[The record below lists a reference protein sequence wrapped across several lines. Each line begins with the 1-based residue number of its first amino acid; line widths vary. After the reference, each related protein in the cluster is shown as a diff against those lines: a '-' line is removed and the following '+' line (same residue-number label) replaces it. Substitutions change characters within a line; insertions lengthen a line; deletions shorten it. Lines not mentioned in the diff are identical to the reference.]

1 MQQIFI
7 AILVTIFYISN
18 FMCLGILFSGK
29 MMRED
34 LFPNGRYL
42 VVGFVCYFAL
52 FGIVTF
58 PFKLALLP
66 LSSLSVTWIIILVI
80 FYMILLKKKRDKI
93 FELIK
98 KGKILFKRPSVC
110 YIIIFLLILIQM
122 LFVLTDRNEGLI
134 IDSSYYVGQS
144 STNIYTNTIDQY
156 SAYSGKKIGWLFSKN
171 LFISYHVHRS
181 MIGQIFGL
189 SPLVEGNISM
199 TIIVILVSDI
209 LVLMFLSLFS
219 KDIKKILIAY
229 TLTQFAVMMNWGY
242 PAVSKWYYWSTFN
255 GKTSIFPFIIVP
267 TYLILFIKLVQFPE
281 EKKYWFFMLLTTLAG
296 DTIATTATIL
306 SIVFLGVYG
315 IVWLGLKRNIRA
327 IPYLMMVV
335 SPSVIIYGVHI
346 INSKGYLLRYIP

>member
-29 MMRED
+29 MMIED

-66 LSSLSVTWIIILVI
+66 LSSLSVTWGIILII
-80 FYMILLKKKRDKI
+80 FYMILFLKRRDKI

-98 KGKILFKRPSVC
+98 KVKTLFKRLSVS
-110 YIIIFLLILIQM
+110 YIIIFLLILIQI

-134 IDSSYYVGQS
+134 VDSSYYVGQS

-156 SAYSGKKIGWLFSKN
+156 SAYSGRKIGWLFSKN

-199 TIIVILVSDI
+199 TIIVIIVSDI

-219 KDIKKILIAY
+219 KDKKKILIVY
-229 TLTQFAVMMNWGY
+229 TLAQFAVMMNWGY

-255 GKTSIFPFIIVP
+255 GKTSVFPFIIVP
-267 TYLILFIKLVQFPE
+267 AYLILFIKLVQFPE
-281 EKKYWFFMLLTTLAG
+281 EKKYWLFMLLTTLAG

-315 IVWLGLKRNIRA
+315 IVWLGLKRNIRT
-327 IPYLMMVV
+327 IPYMMMVV
-335 SPSVIIYGVHI
+335 SPSIIIYGVHI

>member
-29 MMRED
+29 MMIED

-66 LSSLSVTWIIILVI
+66 LSSLSVTWGIILII
-80 FYMILLKKKRDKI
+80 FYMILFFKRRDKI

-98 KGKILFKRPSVC
+98 KVKTLLKRLSVS
-110 YIIIFLLILIQM
+110 YIIIFLLILIQI

-134 IDSSYYVGQS
+134 VDSSYYVGQS

-156 SAYSGKKIGWLFSKN
+156 SAYSGRKIGWLFSKN

-199 TIIVILVSDI
+199 TIIVIIVSDI

-219 KDIKKILIAY
+219 KDIKKILIVY
-229 TLTQFAVMMNWGY
+229 TLAQFAVMMNWGY

-255 GKTSIFPFIIVP
+255 GKTSVFPFIIVP
-267 TYLILFIKLVQFPE
+267 AYLILFIKLVQFPE
-281 EKKYWFFMLLTTLAG
+281 EKKYWLFMLLTTLAG

-315 IVWLGLKRNIRA
+315 IVWLGLKRNIRT
-327 IPYLMMVV
+327 IPYMMMVV
-335 SPSVIIYGVHI
+335 SPSIIIYGVHI

>member
-29 MMRED
+29 MMTED

-66 LSSLSVTWIIILVI
+66 LSSLSVTWGIILII
-80 FYMILLKKKRDKI
+80 FYMILFFKRRDKI
-93 FELIK
+93 FESIK
-98 KGKILFKRPSVC
+98 KVKSLFKRLSVY
-110 YIIIFLLILIQM
+110 YIIIFLLILIQI

-134 IDSSYYVGQS
+134 VDSSYYVGQS

-156 SAYSGKKIGWLFSKN
+156 SAYSGRKIGWLFSKN

-199 TIIVILVSDI
+199 TIIVIIVSDI

-229 TLTQFAVMMNWGY
+229 TLAQFAVMMNWGY

-255 GKTSIFPFIIVP
+255 GKTSVFPFIIVP
-267 TYLILFIKLVQFPE
+267 AYLILFIKLVQFPE
-281 EKKYWFFMLLTTLAG
+281 EKKYWIFMLLTTLAG

-315 IVWLGLKRNIRA
+315 IVWLGLKRNIRT
-327 IPYLMMVV
+327 IPYMMMVV
-335 SPSVIIYGVHI
+335 SPSIIIYGVHI